1 MTSHNSRLPRHFYRM
16 PPRPCPYLPGRTEQN
31 IFTELVGPDS
41 RPIYDILTHAGFR
54 RSHGIAY
61 RPACPGCQACVPVRI
76 VAREFEMS
84 KSLKRIANRNADVTS
99 DEAPPRA
106 SLEHYRLFSR
116 YVTARHDD
124 GEMAD
129 MTYIDYAAMVEESPL
144 PSHLE
149 EYRND
154 RGELIGA
161 CLTDRLSD
169 GFSAVYSYFEPTL
182 DDRSLGTLMVID
194 LVTKAQRE
202 RLSYVYLGYWIE
214 GSRKMSY
221 KTRFRPLEAL
231 GPGGWSRMNR

>member
-1 MTSHNSRLPRHFYRM
+1 MTSHNSKLPRHFYRM

-76 VAREFEMS
+76 VARDFDLS
-84 KSLKRIANRNADVTS
+84 KSLKRIVNRNTDITS
-99 DEAPPRA
+99 AEAPPRA
-106 SLEHYRLFSR
+106 TLEHYRLFSR

-149 EYRND
+149 EYRD
-154 RGELIGA
+154 GDGALIGA

-169 GFSAVYSYFEPTL
+169 GFSAVYSYFEPDL
-182 DDRSLGTLMVID
+182 DHRSLGTLMVVD
-194 LVTKAQRE
+194 LVAKAQRE

-214 GSRKMSY
+214 GSRKMAY

-231 GPGGWSRMNR
+231 GPGGWARMNG